1 MIPGLERSFP
11 LFSAIISF
19 FNIFIGVELIY
30 NVMLVSGI
38 QQSDS
43 VYIYIRIHIHS
54 FSDPFPL
61 QVITK

>member
-38 QQSDS
+38 QQSES
-43 VYIYIRIHIHS
+43 VTHIS
-54 FSDPFPL
+54 TLFKILFPYR
-61 QVITK
+61 